1 MKLIVGLG
9 NPGPHYELTR
19 HNVGFMV
26 IDLVADMLNT
36 DFKLSKQRALV
47 AESRLDGEKILL
59 VKPQTFMNL
68 SGEAVFALLNW
79 YKLSP
84 QDVIVVYDD
93 LDLAV
98 GRLRIRDRGSA
109 GGQKGMSNIIS
120 LLGTEEIIRIR
131 VGIGR
136 PPVGWN
142 TADYV
147 LSTFSDDEWKILQEL
162 LPKAGEAALLLA
174 KGRLNEAMNKYNC

>member
-26 IDLVADMLNT
+26 VDLVADMLNT
-36 DFKLSKQRALV
+36 DFKLSKHQALV
-47 AESRLDGEKILL
+47 AEGRLDKEKILL
-59 VKPQTFMNL
+59 VKPQTFMNS
-68 SGEAVFALLNW
+68 SGQAVLALLNW

-84 QDVIVVYDD
+84 HEVIVVYDD

-98 GRLRIRDRGSA
+98 GRIRIRDKGSA

-120 LLGTEEIIRIR
+120 LLGTEEITRLR

-136 PPVGWN
+136 PPAGWEA
-142 TADYV
+142 ADYV
-147 LSTFSDDEWKILQEL
+147 LSTFSDEEWKILQEI
-162 LPKAGEAALLLA
+162 LPKAGEAVLLLA
-174 KGRLNEAMNKYNC
+174 KGRINEAMNKYNC